1 MTTASKTQ
9 GRTVPTTT
17 PHEVTY
23 LEAIS
28 EALDE
33 EMARDERVF
42 LMGEDIGPY
51 GGAFRITEG
60 FQKRYGEWRVLD
72 TPLSESGFVG
82 AAIGAAMMGM
92 RPVVEMQFADFIS
105 CAFDQITN
113 FAAKSRYRWG
123 AGVPM
128 VIRGPSGGG
137 VHGGPFHSQNPEMHY
152 VHTPGIKVV
161 APSTAYDAKG
171 LIKAAIR
178 DEDPVLYLEH
188 KFLYRRIKEELPQED
203 YVVPIGKA
211 AIRRQGRDLTVLTY
225 GAMVHIALEAAAV
238 LEKEGIDLEVL
249 DLRSLLPLDEEA
261 ILESVK
267 KNNKVFILHE
277 DTRTGGIAGELT
289 AIINEKAFEYLDGP
303 VLRITA
309 PDTPVPYS
317 PPLEEF
323 FLPKVTDVLSMARK
337 LHSY

>member
-1 MTTASKTQ
+1 VS
-9 GRTVPTTT
+9 PT
-17 PHEVTY
+17 TY
-23 LEAIS
+23 LEAIRQGIW
-28 EALDE
+28 E
-33 EMARDERVF
+33 EMERDDRVF
-42 LMGEDIGPY
+42 ILGEDVGIY
-51 GGAFRITEG
+51 GGAFKVTEG
-60 FQKRYGEWRVLD
+60 MLDRFGADRVLD
-72 TPLSESGFVG
+72 TPISESAIVG
-82 AAIGAAMMGM
+82 AAIGAAYMGL
-92 RPVVEMQFADFIS
+92 RPIAEMQFIDFIS